1 MGKKVLKWINHI
13 VTGILVVVF
22 IVFAAFVLLNK
33 FSGGEP
39 SIFGYQLKTVLSGS
53 MEPAIKTGSII
64 AVKPGGDM
72 TRFKEGDIIT
82 FMDEERR
89 LVTHRIIEVVQSG
102 DQTMYR
108 TKGDNN
114 NAPDQNLVMSGNVVA
129 EYTGFT
135 IPYLGYISEFVQS
148 KNGILVTV
156 ILPGVLLLIYAIY
169 TIWTAFRQ
177 LDKQMT
183 TKSDQ
188 SADSIVPKKK

>member
-1 MGKKVLKWINHI
+1 MGKKVLKWVNHI

-53 MEPAIKTGSII
+53 MEPTIKTGSII

-135 IPYLGYISEFVQS
+135 IPYLGYISEFIQS

-188 SADSIVPKKK
+188 SADSIVPKQ